1 VLPSSIRRL
10 TLLPVAALLL
20 TALAVPAGAVA
31 ADKADQP
38 ADISDPLLA
47 AQAKAVADGASVPV
61 DALTSETDTVTAEP
75 DGSFTTTSSVLPAR
89 VRQDGAWVPVDA
101 TLTGNSD
108 GGYSPRA
115 TPSGVRL
122 SGGGSGP
129 LATLT
134 DPAGHSMSL
143 TMPFTLPAPQVSGAT
158 ALYPSVLPG
167 VDLSVSVTD
176 QGGFSDVLIVHDAKA
191 AADPRVRRLAVA
203 TDTNGLDLAA
213 TSAGGM
219 TAKAPDGSVS
229 YTSPPPL
236 MWDSSTTAPTATP
249 ATANTA
255 AAVKPAAFVR
265 ARAAEPAPVPGSS
278 AAGPGPGAQV
288 GQVPMTTTAD
298 GLTLAPDTSVLD
310 DPDTHYPVYIDP
322 FENPVTS
329 KSGAFDEVY
338 SSSACS
344 DAPQYNKPQT
354 NGEGVGYQQW
364 GGACGSGLERSYYAV
379 NTAGLDPSMTVI
391 KAEVKVSTTFA
402 ASVDCSHD
410 QPITLHTTGAIN
422 ENTDWNHQPDTL
434 DDNGYPAVKTTV
446 PSGANGNSNCSNSTA
461 SFRVDDQIQKIAKG
475 NKGTWTIGLFGNESK
490 TSSNLDYLRMSQVLT
505 LTTNFDIPPDVPT
518 RPRTTPKPLGA
529 DGDCVTGSTAT
540 GWIGATT
547 YSSAGSNI
555 QLHSTVTTHISGE
568 HAEAH
573 YHVWDRTDLDSAGNP
588 VDKGTPDSGM
598 VASGQDA
605 DAPIGFTLKDGHEYG
620 WDVYA
625 QDNSSIKLK
634 SAVSDHCWFDT
645 DFTPPQTP
653 TLADN
658 PHFPPV
664 GSGAGDTYAGSGV
677 TADFAVSAA
686 DNTPADTCDPA
697 GCKASGIDHFL
708 WQLDSQPTATTGH
721 TAKVTST
728 SGATAS
734 GTVTVPVT
742 DWGVHT
748 LYVGAVDRAGNLSQN
763 PASYTFTA
771 PWNPRTKIAPG
782 DITGDGSPDLLATTS
797 TGDLELIPGDSD
809 PAQAPAPAQTGPVDG
824 TPPAVKGPVIVS
836 TAAGAPTGTWS
847 DYLIAHRGNLHGDT
861 HDDLLAYNRK
871 TQQLYVVK
879 NDLDPKDDGTFPRTP
894 WSTYPGFVGRRYDV
908 VTKDDCEATDAVPAD
923 RCANAGYDPA
933 KPWNISQLVVDGD
946 VYGNADHPAVITVEN
961 NKLWL
966 YQTYGVNHLGHPRLL
981 GDGNWSGLTL
991 IAPGRVGGTFTVD
1004 DTGNGKVTGG
1014 TPTLWA
1020 RDDSS
1025 GTVYTF
1031 PIDIDASTTLPK
1043 LLHAP
1048 VRTALT
1054 SAVKTSSGGTLCLDD
1069 AGSHTADHT
1078 RIQIYTCNSSA
1089 AQQWVLHDDG
1099 SLRVLG
1105 KCLDATDGGTD
1116 NGTLLQLYQCNGSGS
1131 QKWTTGTSGS
1141 LVNPQSGKCVDNP
1154 GASTT
1159 NGTQVRLY
1167 TCNNSAAQNWTSS
1180 AATGWNTHPA
1190 TALSVVLRGHD
1201 YPTVASPGDVNSA
1214 TGGPDGKPDLYAT
1227 DAAGQLTE
1235 YPGATPTG
1243 TTAGFADPVS
1253 LGTVTDTATHR
1264 WNLADGSGTTAS
1276 DPTGG
1281 APATLTGGASW
1292 ITDADRGPVLNL
1304 SGSTAYAATA
1314 GPGVDTSVGFTVSA
1328 WVRLNSLSGANSTF
1342 VSQSDDPSVG
1352 AANGFQLYYSS
1363 GAGAWAFGRHDDDTT
1378 GPAFTA
1384 AYGAKAV
1391 AGKWTHLVGVYDAD
1405 AGQLLLYVNGHLSAT
1420 KAYTGTA
1427 WNAAGPVQFGRR
1439 LYQGTYGEYAN
1450 GRLSDVRLYAT
1461 ALPPADAAAP
1471 GDNAPLTQLG

>member
-1 VLPSSIRRL
+1 MLPSSTTRRPA
-10 TLLPVAALLL
+10 LLSALAALLL
-20 TALAVPAGAVA
+20 TALTVPAGAVA
-31 ADKADQP
+31 ADEP
-38 ADISDPLLA
+38 ADIADPLLA

-61 DALTSETDTVTAEP
+61 DALTSGTDTVTAEP
-75 DGSFTTTSSVLPAR
+75 DGSFTTTSSVLPVR
-89 VRQDGAWVPVDA
+89 VQQGGDWVPVDA
-101 TLTGNSD
+101 TLVVGAD
-108 GGYSPRA
+108 GAYSPRA

-134 DPAGHSMSL
+134 DPAGHRMSL
-143 TMPFTLPAPQVSGAT
+143 TMPFALPAPQVSGDT
-158 ALYPSVLPG
+158 ALYASVLPG
-167 VDLSVSVTD
+167 VDLSVTVTD

-191 AADPRVRRLAVA
+191 AADPRVRKLAVA
-203 TDTNGLDLAA
+203 TDTDGLDLAA
-213 TSAGGM
+213 TTAGGM
-219 TAKAPDGSVS
+219 TATAPDGSVS

-236 MWDSSTTAPTATP
+236 MWDSSTTDTTDRGTAI
-249 ATANTA
+249 
-255 AAVKPAAFVR
+255 KPASFTRGADGP
-265 ARAAEPAPVPGSS
+265 PAPASESSS

-298 GLTLAPDTSVLD
+298 ALTLAPDTSVLD
-310 DPDTHYPVYIDP
+310 GPDTHYPVYIDP

-364 GGACGSGLERSYYAV
+364 GGACGIGLERSYYAV

-391 KAEVKVSTTFA
+391 KAEVKVSTTYA

-410 QPITLHTTGAIN
+410 QPITLHTTGTIN
-422 ENTDWNHQPDTL
+422 ENTDWKHQPDTL

-461 SFRVDDQIQKIAKG
+461 TFRVDDQIQKIADG

-490 TSSNLDYLRMSQVLT
+490 SSSNLDYLRMSQVLT
-505 LTTNFDIPPDVPT
+505 LTTNFDIPPAVPT
-518 RPRTTPKPLGA
+518 KLHTTPKPLGA
-529 DGDCVTGSTAT
+529 DGDCVSGSTAI

-547 YSSAGSNI
+547 YSNAGSNV
-555 QLHSTVTTHISGE
+555 QLHATVTTHISGE

-573 YHVWDRTDLDSAGNP
+573 YHVWDRTDLDADGNAA
-588 VDKGTPDSGM
+588 DKGTPDSGM

-605 DAPIGFTLKDGHEYG
+605 DAPIGFTLKDGHEYV

-634 SAVSDHCWFDT
+634 SAVSNHCWFGT

-653 TLADN
+653 TVADN

-664 GSGAGDTYAGSGV
+664 GSGTGDTYAGSGV
-677 TADFAVSAA
+677 TANFLVSAA

-697 GCKASGIDHFL
+697 GCKSSGIDHFL
-708 WQLDSQPTATTGH
+708 WQLDSQPTATTGR
-721 TAKVTST
+721 TAKVAST

-734 GTVTVPVT
+734 GTVTIPVT

-748 LYVGAVDRAGNLSQN
+748 LYVAAVDRAGNLSQN
-763 PASYTFTA
+763 PDSYTFTA
-771 PWNPRTKIAPG
+771 PWNPKTKIAPG
-782 DITGDGSPDLLATTS
+782 DVTGDGSPDLLATTS
-797 TGDLELIPGDSD
+797 TGDLELVPGDRD
-809 PAQAPAPAQTGPVDG
+809 PAQAPVPAQDGPVDG
-824 TPPAVKGPVIVS
+824 TPPAITGPVIVS
-836 TAAGAPTGTWS
+836 TAKNAPTGTWK

-861 HDDLLAYNRK
+861 HDDLFAYNTK

-879 NDLDPKDDGTFPRTP
+879 NDLDPKDDGAFPHTPYSTF
-894 WSTYPGFVGRRYDV
+894 PGFVGRRYDV
-908 VTKDDCEATDAVPAD
+908 VTKDTCEATDTVPAA
-923 RCANAGYDPA
+923 RCADAGYDPA
-933 KPWNISQLVVDGD
+933 KPWSISQLVADGD
-946 VYGNADHPAVITVEN
+946 VYGNADHPAVLTVEN

-966 YQTYGVNHLGHPRLL
+966 YQSYGVNHLGHPLLL
-981 GDGNWSGLTL
+981 GDGDWSGLTL
-991 IAPGRVGGTFTVD
+991 IAPGRVGGTFSVD
-1004 DTGNGKVTGG
+1004 DDGNGKVTGG

-1031 PIDIDASTTLPK
+1031 PIDVDSGTQLPK

-1048 VRTALT
+1048 VRTALI
-1054 SAVKTSSGGTLCLDD
+1054 SAVKTSSGGTICLDD
-1069 AGSHTADHT
+1069 ANAHTADHT
-1078 RIQIYTCNSSA
+1078 KIQIYTCNGSV

-1105 KCLDATDGGTD
+1105 KCLDATDGDTD
-1116 NGTLLQLYQCNGSGS
+1116 NGTLLQLYKCNGTGS

-1141 LVNPQSGKCVDNP
+1141 LVNPQSGKCLDDP
-1154 GASTT
+1154 SASTA

-1167 TCNNSAAQNWTSS
+1167 TCNNSAAQKWTSS
-1180 AATGWNTHPA
+1180 ATAGWSAHPA
-1190 TALSVVLRGHD
+1190 TALSVVLRKHD
-1201 YPTVASPGDVNSA
+1201 YPTVASPGDVNS
-1214 TGGPDGKPDLYAT
+1214 TTSGPDGKPDLYAT
-1227 DAAGQLTE
+1227 DTAGQLTE
-1235 YPGATPTG
+1235 YPGAAPTG
-1243 TTAGFADPVS
+1243 TTAAFAEPVS
-1253 LGTVTDTATHR
+1253 LGTVTDTAAHR
-1264 WNLADGSGTTAS
+1264 WNLDDASGTTAA
-1276 DPTGG
+1276 DPTGNT
-1281 APATLTGGASW
+1281 PATLAGGASW
-1292 ITDADRGPVLNL
+1292 TTDIDRGPALNL
-1304 SGSTAYAATA
+1304 NGSSAYAATT
-1314 GPGVDTSVGFTVSA
+1314 GPGVNTSGSFTVSA

-1342 VSQSDDPSVG
+1342 VSQSDAPSVG
-1352 AANGFQLYYSS
+1352 AANGLQLYYSS
-1363 GAGAWAFGRHDDDTT
+1363 KAQVWAFGRHNDDTT
-1378 GPAFTA
+1378 STAFTA

-1405 AGQLLLYVNGHLSAT
+1405 ADQLLLYVNGHLSAT
-1420 KAYTGTA
+1420 KAYTGTT
-1427 WNAAGPVQFGRR
+1427 WNASGPVQFGRR
-1439 LYQGTYGEYAN
+1439 LSQGTYGEYAN

-1461 ALPPADAAAP
+1461 PLPPADAAAP
-1471 GDNAPLTQLG
+1471 GGTITLPQLG

>member
-1 VLPSSIRRL
+1 MLPSYARRSAVL
-10 TLLPVAALLL
+10 SALAALLL
-20 TALAVPAGAVA
+20 TGLAVPAGAAA
-31 ADKADQP
+31 ADEP
-38 ADISDPLLA
+38 ADAADPLLT
-47 AQAKAVADGASVPV
+47 AQAEAVADGTSVAV
-61 DALTSETDTVTAEP
+61 EALTSETDTVTAEA
-75 DGSFTTTSSVLPAR
+75 DGSFTTTTSVLPVR
-89 VRQDGAWVPVDA
+89 VRRDGGWVPVDG
-101 TLTGNSD
+101 TLAANSD
-108 GGYSPRA
+108 GTYSPRA

-129 LATLT
+129 LATLA

-143 TMPFTLPAPQVSGAT
+143 TMPFALPAPQVSGDT
-158 ALYPSVLPG
+158 ALYPAVLPG
-167 VDLSVSVTD
+167 VDLSVTVTD

-191 AADPRVRRLAVA
+191 ATDPRVRKLAVA
-203 TDTNGLDLAA
+203 TDTHGLDLAA

-229 YTSPPPL
+229 YTTPPPL
-236 MWDSSTTAPTATP
+236 MWDSSTTD
-249 ATANTA
+249 TANTA
-255 AAVKPAAFVR
+255 ATVRPAAFVR
-265 ARAAEPAPVPGSS
+265 AGADDPAPASASS

-298 GLTLAPDTSVLD
+298 ALTLAPDTSVLD
-310 DPDTHYPVYIDP
+310 GPDTHYPVYIDP
-322 FENPVTS
+322 FETPVTS

-364 GGACGSGLERSYYAV
+364 GGACGVGLERSYYAV

-391 KAEVKVSTTFA
+391 KAEVKVSTKYA
-402 ASVDCSHD
+402 ASLDCSHD
-410 QPITLHTTGAIN
+410 QPITLHTTGTIN

-434 DDNGYPAVKTTV
+434 DDNDYPAVKTTV
-446 PSGANGNSNCSNSTA
+446 PSGANGNGNCSNSTA
-461 SFRVDDQIQKIAKG
+461 SFRVDRQIQKIADG

-490 TSSNLDYLRMSQVLT
+490 TSSNLDYLRMSQVLS

-518 RPRTTPKPLGA
+518 KLRTTPKPLGS
-529 DGDCVTGSTAT
+529 DGDCVTGGGAI

-547 YSSAGSNI
+547 YSDAGSNL
-555 QLHSTVTTHISGE
+555 QLHSTVVTHITGE

-588 VDKGTPDSGM
+588 VEKSTPVSDM

-625 QDNSSIKLK
+625 QDNIKLR

-653 TLADN
+653 AIADN
-658 PHFPPV
+658 AHFPPV

-677 TADFAVSAA
+677 TADFAVTAA

-697 GCKASGIDHFL
+697 GCKASGIDHFI
-708 WQLDSQPTATTGH
+708 WQLDGQPTTG
-721 TAKVTST
+721 TGSPAKATST
-728 SGATAS
+728 SGTTAS
-734 GTVTVPVT
+734 GIVTIPVT

-748 LYVGAVDRAGNLSQN
+748 LYVAAVDRAGNLSQN

-771 PWNPRTKIAPG
+771 PWDPKTKIAPG
-782 DITGDGSPDLLATTS
+782 DVTGDGSPDLLATTG
-797 TGDLELIPGDSD
+797 TGDLELIPGDRD
-809 PAQAPAPAQTGPVDG
+809 PAQTPAPAQDGPVGDN
-824 TPPAVKGPVIVS
+824 PPAIKGPVIVS
-836 TAAGAPTGTWS
+836 TAAGAPTGTWK

-879 NDLDPKDDGTFPRTP
+879 NDLDPKNDGDFPRTP
-894 WSTYPGFVGRRYDV
+894 YSTFPGFVGRRYDV
-908 VTKDDCEATDAVPAD
+908 VTKDACEATDVVPAD

-933 KPWNISQLVVDGD
+933 KPWDISQLVVDGD

-961 NKLWL
+961 NRLWL

-981 GDGNWSGLTL
+981 GDGDWSGLTL
-991 IAPGRVGGTFTVD
+991 IAPGRVSGTFTVD
-1004 DTGNGKVTGG
+1004 NNGNGKITGG

-1020 RDDSS
+1020 RDDTS
-1025 GTVYTF
+1025 GAVYTF
-1031 PIDIDASTTLPK
+1031 PIDIDADTTLPK

-1048 VRTALT
+1048 IRTAFVSAVRTST
-1054 SAVKTSSGGTLCLDD
+1054 GGTLCMDD
-1069 AGSHTADHT
+1069 AGAHTADHT
-1078 RIQIYTCNSSA
+1078 KIQIYTCNGSP
-1089 AQQWVLHDDG
+1089 AQQWVLHGDG

-1116 NGTLLQLYQCNGSGS
+1116 NGTLLQLYKCNSSGA

-1167 TCNNSAAQNWTSS
+1167 TCNGSAAQNWTSS
-1180 AATGWNTHPA
+1180 ATAGWNAHPP
-1190 TALSVVLRGHD
+1190 TALPVVLRQRD

-1227 DAAGQLTE
+1227 DASGRLTE
-1235 YPGATPTG
+1235 YPGAAPTG
-1243 TTAGFADPVS
+1243 TTAAFSAPVS
-1253 LGTVTDTATHR
+1253 LGTVTETATHR
-1264 WNLADGSGTTAS
+1264 WNLADGTGTTAA
-1276 DPTGG
+1276 DPTGN

-1292 ITDADRGPVLNL
+1292 ATDADRGTALNL
-1304 SGSTAYAATA
+1304 NGTTGYAATT
-1314 GPGVDTSVGFTVSA
+1314 GPGVDTSSSFTVSA
-1328 WVRLNSLSGANSTF
+1328 WVKLNSLASTNWTF
-1342 VSQSDDPSVG
+1342 VSQSDNPSVG

-1363 GAGAWAFGRHDDDTT
+1363 GAGVWAFGRHDDDTT
-1378 GPAFTA
+1378 STAFTA
-1384 AYGAKAV
+1384 VYGAKAV

-1405 AGQLLLYVNGHLSAT
+1405 AGQLLLYVNGHLSAA
-1420 KAYTGTA
+1420 KDYSGTI

-1439 LYQGTYGEYAN
+1439 LFQGSYGEYAN
-1450 GRLSDVRLYAT
+1450 GRLSDVRLYPT
-1461 ALPPADAAAP
+1461 ALPPEAATAP
-1471 GDNAPLTQLG
+1471 GGSAVVEELG